1 MNEKILSFIGEI
13 EKSAYEQDFSRLT
26 ISNLKNKKSDL
37 KKVLIKLAEIKNQ
50 VKLSFIYRYI
60 TKDITKNYDINGWL
74 NIIEEL
80 LEEFYDAILFKNN
93 ENIEMKSNDR
103 NTKII
108 RTKTENQCCTNL
120 SHNVEKVRIVETQ
133 GNIYLRELEV
143 LNYDWEIRKD
153 MNNKFRQID
162 KYIEIFDN
170 LVKSSNLP
178 KEISVM
184 DMWAGKWYLT
194 FAVYDYLAKNW
205 FSPRITWVEYRKD
218 LVEKCSDIA
227 YKCGFSGLVFKE
239 WTISNTTID
248 KNNILIA
255 LHACDTATDDAIY
268 KWIMSQSELI
278 ICAPCCH
285 KQIRKQFK
293 VTNNFSSFLKH
304 GILEERQAEIIT
316 DAIRSLILEMYWYKT
331 KVFEFISNEHTAKN
345 IMIVWQKTNDKIDK
359 NDIYKKIQE
368 IKEFYWIKEHYLE
381 KLLNINNSQK

>member
-13 EKSAYEQDFSRLT
+13 EKSAFEQDFSRLT
-26 ISNLKNKKSDL
+26 ISNSKNKKSDL

-50 VKLSFIYRYI
+50 VKLSFVYRYT
-60 TKDITKNYDINGWL
+60 TKDITKNYDINDWL

-80 LEEFYDAILFKNN
+80 FEEFYDAILFKNN

-205 FSPRITWVEYRKD
+205 FAPRITWVEYRKD

-268 KWIMSQSELI
+268 KWIISQSVLI

-381 KLLNINNSQK
+381 KLLQLKID